1 MEIVLTCN
9 ILYYKDS
16 NSQTLHIQSQSAQ
29 LSKGCAQHAL
39 TPSPKLLV
47 VVLPLF
53 TQKKLRLKRTV
64 VETRQQRHTKFLML
78 LFID

>member
-1 MEIVLTCN
+1 MEIVFTCN

-39 TPSPKLLV
+39 TPSPELLV

-53 TQKKLRLKRTV
+53 TQKKLRRKSGRDKTTEAHKV
-64 VETRQQRHTKFLML
+64 FNA
-78 LFID
+78 FIH